1 MAKKSF
7 EQALQL
13 LEQIVRE
20 LESGDLPL
28 EAALRKFEEGIELS
42 KFCSQKLEET
52 ERRITV
58 LLQNQAGEIVEKP
71 LSREQNAAPG
81 SASDDEIPF

>member
-7 EQALQL
+7 EQALQQ

-58 LLQNQAGEIVEKP
+58 LLQNEAGETIEKP
-71 LSREQNAAPG
+71 LSREENAAAG
-81 SASDDEIPF
+81 SDDELPF

>member
-1 MAKKSF
+1 MAKRSF
-7 EQALQL
+7 EQALQQ

-42 KFCSQKLEET
+42 KFCSQKLAET
-52 ERRITV
+52 ERRIS
-58 LLQNQAGEIVEKP
+58 LLIQNEAGEAIEQPMP
-71 LSREQNAAPG
+71 LEPG
-81 SASDDEIPF
+81 DAGEAEEDTSH

>member
-1 MAKKSF
+1 MAKRSF
-7 EQALQL
+7 EQALQQ

-42 KFCSQKLEET
+42 KFCSQKLAET
-52 ERRITV
+52 ERRIS
-58 LLQNQAGEIVEKP
+58 LLIQNEAGEEIEQPMP
-71 LSREQNAAPG
+71 LEPRGAEEAEEDTSP
-81 SASDDEIPF
+81 